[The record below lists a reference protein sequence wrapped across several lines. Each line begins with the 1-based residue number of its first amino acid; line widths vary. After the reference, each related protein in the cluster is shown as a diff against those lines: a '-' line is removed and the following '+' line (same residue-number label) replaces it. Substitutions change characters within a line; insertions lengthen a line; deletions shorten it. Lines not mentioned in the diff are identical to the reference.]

1 MSNRI
6 KYNNNI
12 KHDMVVTSEALVMSV
27 ISRMLGGTAVY
38 GRLKSFDSTLSVT
51 VRGRKF
57 QMDGTVQRKAC
68 CMKAVLENGSDS
80 TIAVDERKV
89 RRLSR
94 VVTSVQKYCS
104 FSTKLITTK

>member
-1 MSNRI
+1 
-6 KYNNNI
+6 
-12 KHDMVVTSEALVMSV
+12 MVVTSEALMMSV

-80 TIAVDERKV
+80 TIA
-89 RRLSR
+89 RLLSLLQND
-94 VVTSVQKYCS
+94 VEYAA
-104 FSTKLITTK
+104 FIKLPIFNA